1 MNRDGQVFILFN
13 SVEKIYTYAERVRR
27 LVPDAKIL
35 VAHGQMPARELE
47 NIIYDFYHR
56 KADILIC
63 TTIIENGIDIENANT
78 LIVYDADKLGLSQLY
93 QIRGR
98 VGRGS
103 RMAYA
108 YFTYEYS
115 KVLSEEAYKRLDAM
129 SEFCEFGSG
138 FKLAMRDLEIRGGGN
153 ILGAEQSGH
162 LQKIGYDMYAKMLAD
177 AVKEARG
184 EEIQEKKDVLVKVAL
199 DAYVP
204 DTYVST
210 SEERM
215 VVYKRISA
223 VDSIEEVEKLKNEL
237 NQTYGKVPNEVLS
250 LISISLVRQL
260 ASNIGAIEVVSSGA
274 EVAIV
279 FEKADDITSNSI
291 IGEAVYKF
299 RMNCAIDF
307 SERPNIKFNKERLCR
322 DNFEIMKKFLLVSS
336 EIIKENNKN

>member
-1 MNRDGQVFILFN
+1 MFILFN
-13 SVEKIYTYAERVRR
+13 SVEKIYMFAEKIRKI
-27 LVPDAKIL
+27 VPDASIL
-35 VAHGQMPARELE
+35 VAHGQMPSRALE
-47 NIIYDFYHR
+47 NVIVDFYNR

-63 TTIIENGIDIENANT
+63 TTIIENGVDIENANT
-78 LIVYDADKLGLSQLY
+78 LIVVDADKLGLSQLY

-162 LQKIGYDMYAKMLAD
+162 LQKIGYDMYSKMLNETI
-177 AVKEARG
+177 KELKG
-184 EEIQEKKDVLVKVAL
+184 EKLDTKKEVLIKVAL

-204 DTYVST
+204 DTYVAT
-210 SEERM
+210 SEDRM

-223 VDSIEEVEKLKNEL
+223 VDSIESVEKLKMEL
-237 NQTYGKVPNEVLS
+237 TSTYGEIPKVVIS
-250 LISISLVRQL
+250 LIDIALVRQL
-260 ASNIGAIEVVSSGA
+260 ASKVGAIEVSSYGA
-274 EVAIV
+274 EVDIV
-279 FEKADDITSNSI
+279 FETSEDIMTNSNLAETIFRFKSNCSI
-291 IGEAVYKF
+291 
-299 RMNCAIDF
+299 DTTD
-307 SERPNIKFNKERLCR
+307 RPLIKFIKNRLCSE
-322 DNFEIMKKFLLVSS
+322 NFQELKKFLLTYQ
-336 EIIKENNKN
+336 EIINKKH